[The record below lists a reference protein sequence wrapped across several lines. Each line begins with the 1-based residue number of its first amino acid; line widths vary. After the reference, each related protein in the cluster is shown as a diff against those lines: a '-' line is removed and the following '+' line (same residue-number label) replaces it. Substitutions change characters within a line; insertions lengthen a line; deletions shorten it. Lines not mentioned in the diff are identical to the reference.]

1 MEIYLFDMDGV
12 LLHARGYHRALQ
24 ETVRLAGESL
34 GRSAIHLSQAQID
47 RFEALGVSSE
57 WHSSALC
64 LAVLMIEEQTGVRSA
79 ELDLQALFAALEA
92 QSLGQPAL
100 ERGLAAL
107 TALANRSGIAL
118 DGLTEV
124 FARSESIEHSLT
136 MNWFQE
142 LVLGS
147 QAYQSLYRKPPRF
160 SNGSYLQMYD
170 ERKLSPQNA
179 ERILA
184 WAGSNGR
191 AAAIMTN
198 RPSSGPPNFA
208 GAPDAEMG
216 AALVGLNSLP
226 LIGFGEITWLAERT
240 EQEVGTLT
248 KPSQVHALAAI
259 LAAISWPVEDSLHF
273 AAKEPEKWEL
283 SGLVHL
289 HGGRVTVFEDTP
301 GGMLAVQAARDLLF
315 SVGIELEIRKI
326 GIAADES
333 KRAALAAQG
342 AAVFPE
348 IDQALASLDDFR
360 AFSAD

>member
-12 LLHARGYHRALQ
+12 LLQARGYHRALQ

-34 GRSAIHLSQAQID
+34 GRSDIHLSQAQID
-47 RFEALGVSSE
+47 RFEALGISSE

-64 LAVLMIEEQTGVRSA
+64 LAVMMIEEQSGVRSTG
-79 ELDLQALFAALEA
+79 LDLQALFGAIEA
-92 QSLGQPAL
+92 QPLGQPAL
-100 ERGLAAL
+100 QRGLAAI
-107 TALANRSGIAL
+107 AELANQNGVAL
-118 DGLTEV
+118 DGIAEV
-124 FARSESIEHSLT
+124 FAHSESIEHSPT

-147 QAYQSLYRKPPRF
+147 QAYQSLYRKPPQF
-160 SNGSYLQMYD
+160 SNGSYLKLYD

-184 WAGSNGR
+184 WAGRNGR

-198 RPSSGPPNFA
+198 RPSSGPPGFS

-216 AALVGLNSLP
+216 AVLVGLSDLP

-240 EQEVGTLT
+240 GREVGTLT
-248 KPSQVHALAAI
+248 KPSPAHALAAI
-259 LAAISWPVEDSLHF
+259 LTACGWLVEDSLHF
-273 AAKEPEKWEL
+273 AAEQPGNWEL
-283 SGLVHL
+283 SDLSYL
-289 HGGRVTVFEDTP
+289 GGSRVTVFEDTP

-315 SVGIELEIRKI
+315 SVGIEFEIRKV

-342 AAVFPE
+342 AAVFSE